1 MDKEKIAL
9 KTISLKDL
17 WNVLRGCFYYVIIA
31 VVVVS
36 VAFYFYAKANYVPMY
51 SSTATLYLLGTRENT
66 EIDPEGNSD
75 QQWTVNDALA
85 NVVRA
90 DSAYLLTSRTV
101 LNKLGDELGVKN
113 GYGAFKSGISISN
126 PEDTRVL
133 EVTATAT
140 SPEMA
145 KQIVDGVCRI
155 GAESINEI
163 LDYDQL
169 RVYEEGTYS
178 PYAINGVSFTSYLIY
193 GIAAGGVIYIIFL
206 ALFLFDNYIHTD
218 DDIERC
224 LGLSILGDIPDA
236 EEAKKKG
243 KYAYG
248 KNKFSEIDGGK
259 K

>member
-1 MDKEKIAL
+1 MDKEKIGL

-17 WNVLRGCFYYVIIA
+17 WNVLRGCFHYVIIA
-31 VVVVS
+31 AVVVS

-51 SSTATLYLLGTRENT
+51 SSTATLYLLGTKENSALD
-66 EIDPEGNSD
+66 ENGKLD
-75 QQWTVNDALA
+75 QQWTVDYALA

-90 DSAYLLTSRTV
+90 DSRYLLTSRTV

-113 GYGAFKSGISISN
+113 GYGAFKSSISITN
-126 PEDTRVL
+126 PEETRVL
-133 EVTATAT
+133 EVTAIAT

-155 GAESINEI
+155 GAESINRT
-163 LDYDQL
+163 LNYDQL
-169 RVYEEGTYS
+169 QVFEEGTYS
-178 PYAINGVSFTSYLIY
+178 PYAINGVSFTNYLIY
-193 GIAAGGVIYIIFL
+193 GIAAGGLIYIVFL

-236 EEAKKKG
+236 DEAKKKG

-248 KNKFSEIDGGK
+248 QRKLTEANGGK